1 MQNRKRGQQGQF
13 PNGIR
18 KADIALVVVCVL
30 AAVLTGVFLI
40 LYRREGDVV
49 RVSCDGEQ
57 LAVFTLAATEMQG
70 RQYYLVWA
78 EDGQMTVSNCGNAP
92 VIPDEGAFN
101 LFSVTDGVVRMEAA
115 DCRDQICVRHRAV
128 SAVGESIICLPHKLV
143 VEITTAETHLRG
155 TGKEQTGQGNL
166 GDRKDNSLDS
176 TEEALDR
183 VVE

>member
-1 MQNRKRGQQGQF
+1 MQNGKRGQQGQF
-13 PNGIR
+13 PDGIR

-57 LAVFTLAATEMQG
+57 LAVFAFPAAGIQD
-70 RQYYLVWA
+70 RQYYLVWV

-101 LFSVTDGVVRMEAA
+101 LFSVADGVVRMEAA

-143 VEITTAETHLRG
+143 VEITTGEAHLRG
-155 TGKEQTGQGNL
+155 TGKEQTGKRDL
-166 GDRKDNSLDS
+166 LDRKDDLQDS
-176 TEEALDR
+176 TEEALDG

>member
-1 MQNRKRGQQGQF
+1 MQNGKRGQQGQF
-13 PNGIR
+13 PDGIR

-57 LAVFTLAATEMQG
+57 LAGFAFPAAGIQD
-70 RQYYLVWA
+70 RQYYLVWV

-92 VIPDEGAFN
+92 VIPDGGAFN
-101 LFSVTDGVVRMEAA
+101 LFSVADGVVRMEAA

-143 VEITTAETHLRG
+143 VEITTGEAHLRG
-155 TGKEQTGQGNL
+155 TEKEQTGQRNL
-166 GDRKDNSLDS
+166 GDRKDNSQDSAEETLDG
-176 TEEALDR
+176 

>member
-57 LAVFTLAATEMQG
+57 LAVFAFSAAEMQG

-101 LFSVTDGVVRMEAA
+101 LFSVADGVVRMEAA
-115 DCRDQICVRHRAV
+115 DCRDQICVHHIPI
-128 SAVGESIICLPHKLV
+128 SGGGESIICLPHRLV
-143 VEITTAETHLRG
+143 AEIVGAAGTETLDVTAKAQGIEGETGWNNG
-155 TGKEQTGQGNL
+155 TFRNGGSHETDG
-166 GDRKDNSLDS
+166 
-176 TEEALDR
+176 
-183 VVE
+183 

>member
-1 MQNRKRGQQGQF
+1 MQNGKRGQQGQF
-13 PNGIR
+13 PDGIR

-57 LAVFTLAATEMQG
+57 LAVFAFPAAGIQD
-70 RQYYLVWA
+70 RQYYLVWV

-92 VIPDEGAFN
+92 VIPDGGAFN
-101 LFSVTDGVVRMEAA
+101 LFSVADGVVRMEAA

-143 VEITTAETHLRG
+143 VEITTGEAHLRG
-155 TGKEQTGQGNL
+155 TE
-166 GDRKDNSLDS
+166 NSQDSAEETLDG
-176 TEEALDR
+176 

>member
-1 MQNRKRGQQGQF
+1 MQNGKRGQQGQF

-49 RVSCDGEQ
+49 RVSCDELQ

-92 VIPDEGAFN
+92 VIPDEGVFN
-101 LFSVTDGVVRMEAA
+101 LFSVTDGVVQMEAA

-143 VEITTAETHLRG
+143 VEITTGETHLRG

-176 TEEALDR
+176 TEEALDG

>member
-1 MQNRKRGQQGQF
+1 M
-13 PNGIR
+13 
-18 KADIALVVVCVL
+18 VVVCVL
-30 AAVLTGVFLI
+30 AAMLTGVFLI

-57 LAVFTLAATEMQG
+57 LAVFAFTATEMQD

-78 EDGQMTVSNCGNAP
+78 EGGHMTVSNCGNAP
-92 VIPDEGAFN
+92 VIPDEGDFN
-101 LFSVTDGVVRMEAA
+101 LFSVADGVVRMEAA

-143 VEITTAETHLRG
+143 VEITTGEAHLRG
-155 TGKEQTGQGNL
+155 TGKEQTGKRDL
-166 GDRKDNSLDS
+166 PDRKDDLQDS
-176 TEEALDR
+176 TEEALDG

>member
-1 MQNRKRGQQGQF
+1 MQNGKRGQQGQF

-57 LAVFTLAATEMQG
+57 LAVFAFSAAEIQD

-78 EDGQMTVSNCGNAP
+78 EDGHMTVSSCGNVP
-92 VIPDEGAFN
+92 EIPDEGAFN
-101 LFSVTDGVVRMEAA
+101 LFSVTDGVVQMEAA

-143 VEITTAETHLRG
+143 VEITTGETHLHR
-155 TGKEQTGQGNL
+155 TGMEQTGQGNL
-166 GDRKDNSLDS
+166 GDRKDNSQDS
-176 TEEALDR
+176 TEEALDG

>member
-1 MQNRKRGQQGQF
+1 M
-13 PNGIR
+13 
-18 KADIALVVVCVL
+18 VVVCVL

-57 LAVFTLAATEMQG
+57 LAVFAFSAAEIQD

-78 EDGQMTVSNCGNAP
+78 EDGHMTVSSCGNVP
-92 VIPDEGAFN
+92 EIPDEGAFN
-101 LFSVTDGVVRMEAA
+101 LFSVTDGVVQMEAA

-143 VEITTAETHLRG
+143 VEITTGETHLHR
-155 TGKEQTGQGNL
+155 TGMEQTGQGNL
-166 GDRKDNSLDS
+166 GDRKDNSQDS
-176 TEEALDR
+176 TEEALDG

>member
-1 MQNRKRGQQGQF
+1 M
-13 PNGIR
+13 
-18 KADIALVVVCVL
+18 
-30 AAVLTGVFLI
+30 
-40 LYRREGDVV
+40 V

-57 LAVFTLAATEMQG
+57 LAVFAFSAAGTQD
-70 RQYYLVWA
+70 RQYYLIWA

-101 LFSVTDGVVRMEAA
+101 LFSVADGVVRMEAA

-143 VEITTAETHLRG
+143 VEIKTAETHLRG
-155 TGKEQTGQGNL
+155 TGKEQTGQGNFK
-166 GDRKDNSLDS
+166 DRKDNSQDS
-176 TEEALDR
+176 MEEALDG

>member
-1 MQNRKRGQQGQF
+1 MQNGKRGQQGQF
-13 PNGIR
+13 PDGIR

-57 LAVFTLAATEMQG
+57 LAVFAFPAAGIQD
-70 RQYYLVWA
+70 RQYYLVWV

-92 VIPDEGAFN
+92 VIPDGGAFN
-101 LFSVTDGVVRMEAA
+101 LFSVADGVVRMEAA

-128 SAVGESIICLPHKLV
+128 SAVGESIICLPHRLV
-143 VEITTAETHLRG
+143 IQIESNE
-155 TGKEQTGQGNL
+155 E
-166 GDRKDNSLDS
+166 SELDAV
-176 TEEALDR
+176 TY
-183 VVE
+183 

>member
-1 MQNRKRGQQGQF
+1 M
-13 PNGIR
+13 
-18 KADIALVVVCVL
+18 
-30 AAVLTGVFLI
+30 
-40 LYRREGDVV
+40 V

-92 VIPDEGAFN
+92 VIPDEGVFN
-101 LFSVTDGVVRMEAA
+101 LFSVTDGVVQMEAA

-143 VEITTAETHLRG
+143 VEITTGETHLRG
-155 TGKEQTGQGNL
+155 TGKEQTGQRNFE
-166 GDRKDNSLDS
+166 DRKDNSQDS
-176 TEEALDR
+176 TEEALDG

>member
-1 MQNRKRGQQGQF
+1 M
-13 PNGIR
+13 
-18 KADIALVVVCVL
+18 VVVCVL
-30 AAVLTGVFLI
+30 AAMLTGVFLI

-57 LAVFTLAATEMQG
+57 LAVFAFTATEMQD

-78 EDGQMTVSNCGNAP
+78 EDGHMTVSNCGNAP
-92 VIPDEGAFN
+92 VIPDEGDFN
-101 LFSVTDGVVRMEAA
+101 LFSVADGVVRMEAA

-143 VEITTAETHLRG
+143 VEITTGEAHLRG
-155 TGKEQTGQGNL
+155 TGKEQTGKRDL
-166 GDRKDNSLDS
+166 PDRKDDLQDS
-176 TEEALDR
+176 TEEALDG